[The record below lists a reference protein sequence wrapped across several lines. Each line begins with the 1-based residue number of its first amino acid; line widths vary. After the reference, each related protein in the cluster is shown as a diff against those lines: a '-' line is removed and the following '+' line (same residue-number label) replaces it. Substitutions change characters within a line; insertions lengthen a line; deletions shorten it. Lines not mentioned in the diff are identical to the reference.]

1 MKKIVCE
8 MCEGSNFLKQ
18 DGMFVCQECGS
29 KYTVEEAKKLMVEV
43 DGDVPAAAPAAPAAP
58 VAADNSQKIE
68 NLRKL
73 AKRAQDED
81 NSEMAAKYFEQLL
94 MECPD
99 DWEASFYS
107 TYYAAHNIKIAQ
119 IGSAAN
125 KVANIIGPTFKL
137 IKQSCNQ
144 VEGTTAYIRVATKVI
159 SFSTMLFNNITPN
172 LGSSADTVKRNID
185 NWAVP
190 TISMLVVLGDK
201 LRLEFPGEATDALA
215 LQIYNSAFKYSD
227 STKTWTNSA
236 GNLHRNIVS
245 RINQL
250 EADKKAKEEQKK
262 REARDAYWADHADEK
277 AKLLAEKDE
286 CKAQINNLN
295 MQMNQVKEAAR
306 KEEDALQAQINNL
319 VNQKSA
325 LGLFKGKE
333 KKALQ
338 EQIDGLHAQLAQ
350 LRSKTN
356 ETLSKLNNQ
365 VKAPNTRIAEID
377 RELTR
382 DR

>member
-8 MCEGSNFLKQ
+8 MCDGSNFLKQ

-43 DGDVPAAAPAAPAAP
+43 DGDVPAVSAAPAAPA
-58 VAADNSQKIE
+58 AADNSQKIE

-81 NSEMAAKYFEQLL
+81 NSEMAAKYYEQLL

-137 IKQSCNQ
+137 IKQTCTEAQ
-144 VEGTTAYIRVATKVI
+144 GTTAYIRVATKVI

-172 LGSSADTVKRNID
+172 LGSNADIVKRNID

-215 LQIYNSAFKYSD
+215 LQIYNTAFNYSN

-250 EADKKAKEEQKK
+250 EADKKAKEEKK
-262 REARDAYWADHADEK
+262 KKEALDAYWAAHADEK
-277 AKLLAEKDE
+277 AQLLAEKDE
-286 CKAQINNLN
+286 CKAKINNLN

-306 KEEDALQAQINNL
+306 KEEEALQAQVSQL

-338 EQIDGLHAQLAQ
+338 DQIDGLHSQINQ
-350 LRSKTN
+350 LRSRTN
-356 ETLSKLNNQ
+356 ETLSKLNSQ
-365 VKAPNTRIAEID
+365 VQAPNSRIAEID